1 MKNITIGFMFTLM
14 TFDFFY
20 LQYILPS
27 IGAVLLY
34 IGFHNLRKENKALN
48 LAWIFSIINMI
59 FRVLNLIYLNTPL
72 NVNVKGIVILAFV
85 STVFQLSFLVI
96 FRLGLKKIFQ
106 ESGVILKKD
115 IILRIIIWRIVIII
129 CALTELGQIW
139 VIYIPII
146 IYYFYIFKSL
156 YKLSYDAEAII
167 YIDSRKIE
175 ILNKKSFIYT
185 YMLIFYFCS
194 WSLLCYFLIILV

>member
-1 MKNITIGFMFTLM
+1 M
-14 TFDFFY
+14 
-20 LQYILPS
+20 
-27 IGAVLLY
+27 
-34 IGFHNLRKENKALN
+34 RKENKSLN

-72 NVNVKGIVILAFV
+72 NVNVKGIGILAFV

-139 VIYIPII
+139 VISIPII

-156 YKLSYDAEAII
+156 YKLSYDIEAII

-175 ILNKKSFIYT
+175 ILNKKKAYLYIYA
-185 YMLIFYFCS
+185 IFYFCS
-194 WSLLCYFLIILV
+194 WSLLCIF